1 MHYRSLNAVLEQYSS
16 SLTHHPFSPNSL
28 ALHIGRQTQ
37 GYLKFYTLDGISL
50 TYQDE
55 PVFWSFFSHDLYD
68 AYLIRSYAES
78 WQAYQPVADGQAF
91 QAVPSQ
97 RPSERPYSEA
107 GIFSDD
113 LQNTFSRP
121 ALQAFNQHYLG
132 ILRNDTDL
140 RRAIAQLRLWKQN
153 QAEPHTVSEYEN
165 RNLLE
170 CSLAVAQAAYRRRQ
184 NIGAYFNSDC

>member
-1 MHYRSLNAVLEQYSS
+1 M
-16 SLTHHPFSPNSL
+16 
-28 ALHIGRQTQ
+28 
-37 GYLKFYTLDGISL
+37 
-50 TYQDE
+50 
-55 PVFWSFFSHDLYD
+55 FWSFFSHDLYD

-121 ALQAFNQHYLG
+121 TLQAFNQHHLG
-132 ILRNDTDL
+132 
-140 RRAIAQLRLWKQN
+140 
-153 QAEPHTVSEYEN
+153 
-165 RNLLE
+165 
-170 CSLAVAQAAYRRRQ
+170 
-184 NIGAYFNSDC
+184 

>member
-1 MHYRSLNAVLEQYSS
+1 M
-16 SLTHHPFSPNSL
+16 
-28 ALHIGRQTQ
+28 
-37 GYLKFYTLDGISL
+37 
-50 TYQDE
+50 
-55 PVFWSFFSHDLYD
+55 FWSFFSHDLYD

-107 GIFSDD
+107 GIFSDG

-121 ALQAFNQHYLG
+121 TLQAFNQHHLG
-132 ILRNDTDL
+132 ILRNDTGL
-140 RRAIAQLRLWKQN
+140 CCAIAQLQFWKQN
-153 QAEPHTVSEYEN
+153 QSEPHTTSEYEN

>member
-37 GYLKFYTLDGISL
+37 GYLKFYTPDGISL

-91 QAVPSQ
+91 QTAPSK
-97 RPSERPYSEA
+97 R
-107 GIFSDD
+107 
-113 LQNTFSRP
+113 LQTP
-121 ALQAFNQHYLG
+121 ALTE
-132 ILRNDTDL
+132 R
-140 RRAIAQLRLWKQN
+140 
-153 QAEPHTVSEYEN
+153 SEH
-165 RNLLE
+165 R
-170 CSLAVAQAAYRRRQ
+170 
-184 NIGAYFNSDC
+184 

>member
-16 SLTHHPFSPNSL
+16 SLPHHPSSPNSL
-28 ALHIGRQTQ
+28 ALHIDRQTQ
-37 GYLKFYTLDGISL
+37 GYLKLHTPDGISL

-121 ALQAFNQHYLG
+121 
-132 ILRNDTDL
+132 T
-140 RRAIAQLRLWKQN
+140 
-153 QAEPHTVSEYEN
+153 
-165 RNLLE
+165 
-170 CSLAVAQAAYRRRQ
+170 VAQAAYRRRQ
-184 NIGAYFNSDC
+184 TIGAHFKSDC

>member
-37 GYLKFYTLDGISL
+37 GYLKFHTPDGFSL

-91 QAVPSQ
+91 QTAPSK
-97 RPSERPYSEA
+97 RSSENPSA
-107 GIFSDD
+107 GADIFSDG
-113 LQNTFSRP
+113 LQNAFSRP
-121 ALQAFNQHYLG
+121 TLQAFNQRHLG

-140 RRAIAQLRLWKQN
+140 RRAIAQLQFWKQN
-153 QAEPHTVSEYEN
+153 QSEPHTASEYEN

>member
-1 MHYRSLNAVLEQYSS
+1 MHYRSFNAVLEQYSS
-16 SLTHHPFSPNSL
+16 
-28 ALHIGRQTQ
+28 
-37 GYLKFYTLDGISL
+37 SL

-78 WQAYQPVADGQAF
+78 WQAYQPIADGQAF

-113 LQNTFSRP
+113 LRPLQNSFPPS
-121 ALQAFNQHYLG
+121 
-132 ILRNDTDL
+132 
-140 RRAIAQLRLWKQN
+140 
-153 QAEPHTVSEYEN
+153 N
-165 RNLLE
+165 RNPNTGFRLFPPLITPNFT
-170 CSLAVAQAAYRRRQ
+170 Q
-184 NIGAYFNSDC
+184 IPP

>member
-1 MHYRSLNAVLEQYSS
+1 MPHALPIAQRRSGTIQQQPDPPSLLPKQPRPAYRPSNARLSEIPYTRRHQPDLS
-16 SLTHHPFSPNSL
+16 
-28 ALHIGRQTQ
+28 GRTRVTI
-37 GYLKFYTLDGISL
+37 YT
-50 TYQDE
+50 
-55 PVFWSFFSHDLYD
+55 D

-121 ALQAFNQHYLG
+121 ALKAFNQHHLG

-140 RRAIAQLRLWKQN
+140 SRAIAQLRLWKQN

-170 CSLAVAQAAYRRRQ
+170 CSLTVAQAAYRRRQ
-184 NIGAYFNSDC
+184 SIGAHFNSDC

>member
-1 MHYRSLNAVLEQYSS
+1 M
-16 SLTHHPFSPNSL
+16 
-28 ALHIGRQTQ
+28 
-37 GYLKFYTLDGISL
+37 
-50 TYQDE
+50 
-55 PVFWSFFSHDLYD
+55 FWSFFSHDLYD

-107 GIFSDD
+107 GIFSNG

-121 ALQAFNQHYLG
+121 TLQAFNQRHLG
-132 ILRNDTDL
+132 ILRNNTGL
-140 RRAIAQLRLWKQN
+140 RHAIAQLRLWKQN
-153 QAEPHTVSEYEN
+153 LAKPYTASEYEN

-170 CSLAVAQAAYRRRQ
+170 CSLAVAQATYRRRQ